1 MYRRSWIGR
10 PPRISFTHD
19 FHELL
24 RGDLAPG
31 QRVVIRYD
39 PLRIVPSDDGYVFGD
54 PSRPITAHASFR
66 REGVEEATVVLVS
79 PAGMLRDPDVDV
91 TGAGSVLR
99 GELVVPDD
107 AEELGIWFSYDS
119 PRTGGHLDDDSGR
132 RFRFGFASLQLRIL
146 SADVATADD
155 SSSSDVGKGSF
166 RLKVGSST
174 DVDRVTVRMALVNH
188 SEIRKSEHDLEAR
201 DRDEDG
207 EKVWE
212 LSPLEVPGNAIV
224 RYKLYYWIGGVRY
237 KDDNAGEYY
246 LAPQPPPETVAPPPP
261 DLLDAAKRWA

>member
-1 MYRRSWIGR
+1 
-10 PPRISFTHD
+10 
-19 FHELL
+19 
-24 RGDLAPG
+24 
-31 QRVVIRYD
+31 
-39 PLRIVPSDDGYVFGD
+39 
-54 PSRPITAHASFR
+54 
-66 REGVEEATVVLVS
+66 
-79 PAGMLRDPDVDV
+79 
-91 TGAGSVLR
+91 
-99 GELVVPDD
+99 
-107 AEELGIWFSYDS
+107 
-119 PRTGGHLDDDSGR
+119 
-132 RFRFGFASLQLRIL
+132 
-146 SADVATADD
+146 
-155 SSSSDVGKGSF
+155 
-166 RLKVGSST
+166 
-174 DVDRVTVRMALVNH
+174 MALVNH